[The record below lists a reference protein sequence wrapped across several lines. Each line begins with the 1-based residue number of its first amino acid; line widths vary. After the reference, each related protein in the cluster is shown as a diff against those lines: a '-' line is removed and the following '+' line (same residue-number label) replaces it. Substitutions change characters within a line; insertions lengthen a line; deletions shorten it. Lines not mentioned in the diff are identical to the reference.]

1 MQIMAQ
7 YSPMHDEAA
16 LLGMLRSLQGGSS
29 GTAIWCYNMRTPTE
43 FSTEVR
49 RVFKVY
55 FFSGEGG
62 SSVAFTQLSPSS
74 QRVGRFEARFTDV
87 VMESLCVVPPFLV
100 IDTDTVHCGSSSPT
114 LGEER

>member
-49 RVFKVY
+49 RVFKICLSL
-55 FFSGEGG
+55 FSPAGKAGAASRSLNYHRPRKG
-62 SSVAFTQLSPSS
+62 WDDLKPDLQMLSWNRSVWFHRFSS
-74 QRVGRFEARFTDV
+74 
-87 VMESLCVVPPFLV
+87 
-100 IDTDTVHCGSSSPT
+100 
-114 LGEER
+114 